1 LNRTVA
7 GHHARFYHLRMTP
20 ISPRQSARQTARR
33 GALAEVGRLAAYW
46 FAGWWRII
54 RLGAWLLALS
64 LSRSSYSRAYR
75 PALLHQIYL
84 GTAPNLLWF
93 TVLSALLSLVL
104 IRIVL
109 VTALSYGLSQ
119 YALQTVVRVL
129 VLELIPLTTA
139 LFVALQCTI
148 PQSAEIAAMRSRGEL
163 DSPRSRGID
172 PLQREVLP
180 RAMAGVFAVVT
191 LASVSC
197 VLTLVLAYVSV
208 YGFTRWGFEAYTHT
222 VGQIFSS
229 AVALIFVLKITLMSL
244 AVSLIPVASVLYD
257 AGRTRWR
264 ASAEMRGLVR
274 MLLVILVIEAASL
287 VGNYY

>member
-1 LNRTVA
+1 
-7 GHHARFYHLRMTP
+7 MSP
-20 ISPRQSARQTARR
+20 ITPRQ
-33 GALAEVGRLAAYW
+33 GAVAEVGRSAAKW
-46 FAGWWRII
+46 FVGWWRII

-64 LSRSSYSRAYR
+64 LSRSSYSRPYR
-75 PALLHQIYL
+75 ASLLHQIYL

-93 TVLSALLSLVL
+93 AVLSALLSLVL

-119 YALQTVVRVL
+119 FALETVVRVL

-163 DSPRSRGID
+163 DSLGSQGID

-180 RAMAGVFAVVT
+180 RALAGVFAVVT

-222 VGQIFSS
+222 VGQIFNS
-229 AVALIFVLKITLMSL
+229 AVAVIFVLKIALMSL
-244 AVSLIPVASVLYD
+244 AVSLIPVGSVLYD
-257 AGRTRWR
+257 AGRARSR

-274 MLLVILVIEAASL
+274 MFLVILMIEAASL